1 MDKNIKICPF
11 MSTERVEISCAANC
25 ALNIDG
31 ECAFL
36 LQAINTLAL
45 NKAITKHL
53 NDEKASKEFSHL

>member
-1 MDKNIKICPF
+1 